1 MLDLLQ
7 LFFHSY
13 GYLAM
18 FLVLIL
24 CGFGLPIPEDITLLA
39 GGVVVGLGNA
49 DLSYMIITGM
59 LGVLLGDL
67 VVFSLGYF
75 FGNKIRKTGLVGR
88 LLTVKK
94 YTILQEK
101 FEKYGNGAIFI
112 GRFFPG
118 LRTPMFFTAGLSRR
132 VTYLQFLLIDG
143 SAAIVSVPL
152 WIWIGYIFAS
162 NKALLLIISRNFKL
176 FIFILIVI
184 FFSFFAFRWYF
195 ARGRRDTDDTIN

>member
-39 GGVVVGLGNA
+39 GGVVAGLGSA
-49 DLSYMIITGM
+49 HLSYMIITGM

-67 VVFSLGYF
+67 IVFSLGYF
-75 FGNKIRKTGLVGR
+75 FGNKIRKTRLVSR

-162 NKALLLIISRNFKL
+162 NKALLLIISHNFKL

>member
-39 GGVVVGLGNA
+39 GGVVAGLGSA
-49 DLSYMIITGM
+49 HLSYMIITGM

-67 VVFSLGYF
+67 IVFSLGYF
-75 FGNKIRKTGLVGR
+75 FGNKIRKTRLVSR

-152 WIWIGYIFAS
+152 WIWTGYIFAS